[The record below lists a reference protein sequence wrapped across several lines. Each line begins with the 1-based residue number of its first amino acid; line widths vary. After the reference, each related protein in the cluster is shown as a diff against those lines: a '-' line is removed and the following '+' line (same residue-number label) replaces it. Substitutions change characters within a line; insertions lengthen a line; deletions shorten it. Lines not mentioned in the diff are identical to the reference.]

1 MTLPQALRAHQ
12 LTGIVRLEDGTPAA
26 GVSVVL
32 LDAVRKWLDV
42 GPPVDTDSSGAF
54 SFVVHEGL
62 SYIVS
67 AVYPGRD
74 TRGQRRV
81 PTTVG
86 PFVVTADPAPLRHHR
101 AAEPLTRRIT

>member
-1 MTLPQALRAHQ
+1 MTLPPALRAHR

-67 AVYPGRD
+67 AVYPVGILAAKD
-74 TRGQRRV
+74 GYRRQS
-81 PTTVG
+81 G
-86 PFVVTADPAPLRHHR
+86 LLSSRKI
-101 AAEPLTRRIT
+101 RRRCA